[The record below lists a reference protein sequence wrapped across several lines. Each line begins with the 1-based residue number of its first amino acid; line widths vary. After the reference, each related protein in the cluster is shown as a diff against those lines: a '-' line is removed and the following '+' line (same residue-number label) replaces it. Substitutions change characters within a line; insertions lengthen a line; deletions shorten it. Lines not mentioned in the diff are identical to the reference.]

1 MFGHDSEKQMAKRL
15 RDGDA
20 KAMREF
26 YALYAGRL
34 TAVCSRYVA
43 NREDV
48 KDVMQDTMLA
58 IIRGIDGFE
67 WRGSGSLLAWATRVA
82 VSQAVAFLR
91 KNARL
96 DTASLD
102 RDVED
107 LPEGEPQ
114 ANDLP
119 PDALHAMLRELP
131 DGYRAVFNLYAVE
144 GRSHK
149 EIAELLGIKPDT
161 SASQYHRAKALM
173 AHKINE
179 YRKHHNLP
187 S

>member
-1 MFGHDSEKQMAKRL
+1 MFGHDSERQMVERL

-34 TAVCSRYVA
+34 TAVCARYVA
-43 NREDV
+43 DREDV
-48 KDVMQDTMLA
+48 KDVMQDAMLTLV
-58 IIRGIDGFE
+58 RSIDDFE
-67 WRGSGSLLAWATRVA
+67 WRGKGSLLAWATKLV
-82 VSQAVAFLR
+82 VSQAIAFLKR
-91 KNARL
+91 NARL
-96 DTASLD
+96 DTLPLD
-102 RDVED
+102 REVEALAD
-107 LPEGEPQ
+107 DEPP

-119 PDALHAMLRELP
+119 PDTLQTMVGSLP

-149 EIAELLGIKPDT
+149 EIAQLLGIKADT
-161 SASQYHRAKALM
+161 SASQYHRAKAML
-173 AHKINE
+173 AHKIRE

-187 S
+187 L

>member
-1 MFGHDSEKQMAKRL
+1 MLGHDSEKQTAKRL

-20 KAMREF
+20 QAMREF

-43 NREDV
+43 DREDV
-48 KDVMQDTMLA
+48 KDVMQDSMLA
-58 IIRGIDGFE
+58 IVRSIDGFE
-67 WRGSGSLLAWATRVA
+67 WRGSGSLLAWATRIV

-96 DTASLD
+96 DTLPLD
-102 RDVED
+102 RDVES
-107 LPEGEPQ
+107 LPTDEPQ
-114 ANDLP
+114 ADDLP
-119 PDALHAMLRELP
+119 PDVLHAMVRQLP

-149 EIAELLGIKPDT
+149 EIAELLGIKADT
-161 SASQYHRAKALM
+161 SASQYHRAKALL
-173 AHKINE
+173 AQKIRE
-179 YRKHHNLP
+179 YCKQNNLP
-187 S
+187 L